1 MGLLKANEINKIKQ
15 KGIYSDGDGL
25 RLRVDENNNKNWV
38 FRYTM
43 FGKSKDMGLGKFPIV
58 TLNDARQ
65 KLVNAKK
72 IIYEGK
78 DPIKLKKEKQ
88 IELKRKSITFKKI
101 RDEFIET
108 FQVEWS
114 NSKHKNQWINTLKTY
129 ADPIIGD
136 LAPSEIKTHH
146 VLSILKPIWS
156 SKHETASRVRQR
168 LERIFSYCIAS
179 DFMDRPNPASLKD
192 NLEFLLPKV
201 SKSLSVQHLRSLDY
215 QGLPFLIP
223 KLFNPYTTPSL
234 ALALLITTAC
244 RTNEVI
250 GSTWNEINLKD
261 KVWVI
266 PAHRMKMRQE
276 HTVPLNDLALRVLN
290 LIEKNNASPFI
301 FLNAK
306 KTTHICNNTMRYFLM
321 NDFPDYFKKTVPHGF
336 RSSFRNWAEE
346 NHNYSRRAVELCLA
360 HANENKVEKAYLRS
374 NLLSKRIEIM
384 NEWNN
389 FLTTRIVEG

>member
-25 RLRVDENNNKNWV
+25 RLRVDKNNNKNWV
-38 FRYTM
+38 FRYSM

-223 KLFNPYTTPSL
+223 KLINPHTTPSL

-301 FLNAK
+301 FLNPK

-321 NDFPDYFKKTVPHGF
+321 KNLPDYFKDTVPHGF

-360 HANENKVEKAYLRS
+360 HANKNKVEKAYLRS

-384 NEWNN
+384 NEWNK
-389 FLTTRIVEG
+389 FLTSKLK

>member
-25 RLRVDENNNKNWV
+25 RLRVDKNNNKNWV
-38 FRYTM
+38 FRYSM

-179 DFMDRPNPASLKD
+179 NFMDRPNPASLKD

-223 KLFNPYTTPSL
+223 KLINPHTTPSL

-261 KVWVI
+261 KVWII

-321 NDFPDYFKKTVPHGF
+321 KNLPDYFKDTVPHGF

-360 HANENKVEKAYLRS
+360 HANKNKVEKAYLRS

-384 NEWNN
+384 NEWNK
-389 FLTTRIVEG
+389 FLTSKLK

>member
-25 RLRVDENNNKNWV
+25 RLRVDKNNNKNWV
-38 FRYTM
+38 FRYSM

-58 TLNDARQ
+58 TLSDARQ

-215 QGLPFLIP
+215 QDLPFLIP
-223 KLFNPYTTPSL
+223 KLINPHTTPSL

-321 NDFPDYFKKTVPHGF
+321 KNLPDYFKDTVPHGF

-360 HANENKVEKAYLRS
+360 HANKNKVEKAYLRS

-384 NEWNN
+384 NEWNK
-389 FLTTRIVEG
+389 FLTSKLK

>member
-25 RLRVDENNNKNWV
+25 RLRVDKNNNKNWV
-38 FRYTM
+38 FRYSM

-215 QGLPFLIP
+215 QSLPFLIP
-223 KLFNPYTTPSL
+223 KLIYPHTTPSL

-261 KVWVI
+261 KVWII

-321 NDFPDYFKKTVPHGF
+321 KNLPDYFKDTVPHGF

-360 HANENKVEKAYLRS
+360 HANKNKVEKAYLRS

-384 NEWNN
+384 NEWNK
-389 FLTTRIVEG
+389 FLTSKLK

>member
-25 RLRVDENNNKNWV
+25 RLRVDKNNNKNWV
-38 FRYTM
+38 FRYSM

-179 DFMDRPNPASLKD
+179 AFMDRPNPASLKD

-215 QGLPFLIP
+215 QDLPFLIP
-223 KLFNPYTTPSL
+223 KLINPHTTPSL

-301 FLNAK
+301 FLHPK

-321 NDFPDYFKKTVPHGF
+321 KNLPDYFKDTVPHGF

-360 HANENKVEKAYLRS
+360 HANKNKVEKAYLRS

-384 NEWNN
+384 NEWNK
-389 FLTTRIVEG
+389 FLTSKLK

>member
-25 RLRVDENNNKNWV
+25 RLRVDKNNNKNWV
-38 FRYTM
+38 FRYSM

-58 TLNDARQ
+58 TLSDARQ

-88 IELKRKSITFKKI
+88 IELKRKSFTFKKI

-156 SKHETASRVRQR
+156 SKHETASRIRQR

-215 QGLPFLIP
+215 QDLPFLIP
-223 KLFNPYTTPSL
+223 KLINPHPTPSL

-321 NDFPDYFKKTVPHGF
+321 KNLPDYFKDTVPHGF

-360 HANENKVEKAYLRS
+360 HANKNKVEKAYLRS

-384 NEWNN
+384 NEWNK
-389 FLTTRIVEG
+389 FLTSKLK

>member
-25 RLRVDENNNKNWV
+25 RLRVDKNNNKNWV
-38 FRYTM
+38 FRYSM

-223 KLFNPYTTPSL
+223 KLINPHTTPSL

-250 GSTWNEINLKD
+250 GSTWNEIYLKD
-261 KVWVI
+261 KVWII

-321 NDFPDYFKKTVPHGF
+321 KNLPDYFKDTVPHGF

-360 HANENKVEKAYLRS
+360 HANKNKVEKAYLRS

-384 NEWNN
+384 NEWNK
-389 FLTTRIVEG
+389 FLTSKLK

>member
-25 RLRVDENNNKNWV
+25 RLRVDKNNNKNWV
-38 FRYTM
+38 FRYSI
-43 FGKSKDMGLGKFPIV
+43 FGKSRDMGLGKFPIV

-146 VLSILKPIWS
+146 ILSILKPIWS

-223 KLFNPYTTPSL
+223 KLINSHTTPSL
-234 ALALLITTAC
+234 ALLLLITTAC

-321 NDFPDYFKKTVPHGF
+321 KNLPDYFKDTVPHGF

-360 HANENKVEKAYLRS
+360 HANKNKVEKAYLRS

-384 NEWNN
+384 NEWNK
-389 FLTTRIVEG
+389 FLTSKLK

>member
-1 MGLLKANEINKIKQ
+1 MGLLKVNEINKIKQ

-168 LERIFSYCIAS
+168 LERIFSYCVAS

-223 KLFNPYTTPSL
+223 KLINPHTIPSL

-321 NDFPDYFKKTVPHGF
+321 KNLPDYFKDTVPHGF

-360 HANENKVEKAYLRS
+360 HANKNKVEKAYLRS

-384 NEWNN
+384 NEWNK
-389 FLTTRIVEG
+389 FLTSKLK

>member
-25 RLRVDENNNKNWV
+25 RLRVDKNNNKNWV
-38 FRYTM
+38 FRYSK

-58 TLNDARQ
+58 TLSDARQ

-179 DFMDRPNPASLKD
+179 NFMDRPNPASLKD
-192 NLEFLLPKV
+192 NLEFLLSKV

-223 KLFNPYTTPSL
+223 KLINPHTTPSL

-261 KVWVI
+261 KVWII

-321 NDFPDYFKKTVPHGF
+321 KNLPDYFKDTVPHGF

-360 HANENKVEKAYLRS
+360 HANKNKVEKAYLRS

-384 NEWNN
+384 NEWNK
-389 FLTTRIVEG
+389 FLTSKLK

>member
-25 RLRVDENNNKNWV
+25 RLRVDKNNNKNWV
-38 FRYTM
+38 FRYSM

-215 QGLPFLIP
+215 QDLPFLIP
-223 KLFNPYTTPSL
+223 KLINPHTTPSL

-250 GSTWNEINLKD
+250 GSKWNEINLKD
-261 KVWVI
+261 KVWII

-321 NDFPDYFKKTVPHGF
+321 KNLPDYFKDTVPHGF

-360 HANENKVEKAYLRS
+360 YTNKNKVEKAYLRS

-384 NEWNN
+384 NEWNK
-389 FLTTRIVEG
+389 FLTTKLK

>member
-25 RLRVDENNNKNWV
+25 RLRVDKNNNKNWV
-38 FRYTM
+38 FRYSM

-88 IELKRKSITFKKI
+88 IELKRKSITFKKV

-223 KLFNPYTTPSL
+223 KLINPHTTPSL

-321 NDFPDYFKKTVPHGF
+321 KNLPDYFKDTVPHGF

-360 HANENKVEKAYLRS
+360 HANKNKVEKAYLRS

-384 NEWNN
+384 NEWNK
-389 FLTTRIVEG
+389 FLTSKLK

>member
-25 RLRVDENNNKNWV
+25 RLRVDKNNNKNWV
-38 FRYTM
+38 FRYSI

-58 TLNDARQ
+58 TLSDARQ

-223 KLFNPYTTPSL
+223 KLINPHTTPSL

-321 NDFPDYFKKTVPHGF
+321 KNLPDYFKDTVPHGF

-360 HANENKVEKAYLRS
+360 HANKNKVEKAYLRS
-374 NLLSKRIEIM
+374 NLLSKRTEIM
-384 NEWNN
+384 NEWNK
-389 FLTTRIVEG
+389 FLTSKLK

>member
-25 RLRVDENNNKNWV
+25 RLRVDKNNNKNWV
-38 FRYTM
+38 FRYSM

-58 TLNDARQ
+58 TLSDARQ

-179 DFMDRPNPASLKD
+179 NFMDRPNPASLKD
-192 NLEFLLPKV
+192 NLEFLLPKM

-223 KLFNPYTTPSL
+223 KLINPHTTPSL

-321 NDFPDYFKKTVPHGF
+321 KNLPDYFKDTVPHGF

-360 HANENKVEKAYLRS
+360 HANKNKVEKAYLRS

-384 NEWNN
+384 NEWNK
-389 FLTTRIVEG
+389 FLTSKLK

>member
-25 RLRVDENNNKNWV
+25 RLRVDKNNNKNWV
-38 FRYTM
+38 FRYSM

-223 KLFNPYTTPSL
+223 KLINPHTTPSL

-321 NDFPDYFKKTVPHGF
+321 KNLPDYFKDTVPHGF

-360 HANENKVEKAYLRS
+360 HANKNKVEKAYLRS
-374 NLLSKRIEIM
+374 NLLSKRTEIM
-384 NEWNN
+384 NEWNK
-389 FLTTRIVEG
+389 FLTSKLK

>member
-38 FRYTM
+38 FRYSM

-58 TLNDARQ
+58 TLSDARQ

-223 KLFNPYTTPSL
+223 KLINPHTTPSL

-321 NDFPDYFKKTVPHGF
+321 KNLPDYFKDTVPHGF

-360 HANENKVEKAYLRS
+360 HANKNKVEKAYLRS
-374 NLLSKRIEIM
+374 NLLSKRTEIM
-384 NEWNN
+384 NKWNK
-389 FLTTRIVEG
+389 FLTSKLK

>member
-15 KGIYSDGDGL
+15 KGTYSDGDGL
-25 RLRVDENNNKNWV
+25 RLRVDKNNNKNWV
-38 FRYTM
+38 FRYSM

-58 TLNDARQ
+58 TLSDARQ

-223 KLFNPYTTPSL
+223 KLINPHTTPSL

-250 GSTWNEINLKD
+250 GSTWNEINLRD

-321 NDFPDYFKKTVPHGF
+321 KNLPDYFKDTVPHGF

-360 HANENKVEKAYLRS
+360 HTNKNKVEKAYLRS

-384 NEWNN
+384 NEWNK
-389 FLTTRIVEG
+389 FLTSKLK

>member
-25 RLRVDENNNKNWV
+25 RLRVDKNNNKNWV
-38 FRYTM
+38 FRYSM

-146 VLSILKPIWS
+146 ILSILKPIWS
-156 SKHETASRVRQR
+156 SKHETASRIRQR

-179 DFMDRPNPASLKD
+179 DFMERPNPASLKD

-215 QGLPFLIP
+215 QDLPFLIP
-223 KLFNPYTTPSL
+223 KLINPHTTPSL

-321 NDFPDYFKKTVPHGF
+321 KNLPDYFKDTVPHGF

-360 HANENKVEKAYLRS
+360 HANKNKVEKAYLRS

-384 NEWNN
+384 NEWNK
-389 FLTTRIVEG
+389 FLTFKLK

>member
-25 RLRVDENNNKNWV
+25 RLRVDKNNNKNWV
-38 FRYTM
+38 FRYSM

-179 DFMDRPNPASLKD
+179 NFMDRPNPASLKD

-223 KLFNPYTTPSL
+223 KLINPHTTPSL

-321 NDFPDYFKKTVPHGF
+321 KNLPDYFKDTVPHGF

-360 HANENKVEKAYLRS
+360 HANKNKVEKAYLRS

-384 NEWNN
+384 NEWNK
-389 FLTTRIVEG
+389 FLTSKLK

>member
-25 RLRVDENNNKNWV
+25 RLRVDKNNNKNWV
-38 FRYTM
+38 FRYSM

-65 KLVNAKK
+65 KLVNAKE

-223 KLFNPYTTPSL
+223 KLINPHTTPSL

-261 KVWVI
+261 KVWII

-321 NDFPDYFKKTVPHGF
+321 KNLPDYFKDTVPHGF

-360 HANENKVEKAYLRS
+360 HANKNKVEKAYLRS

-384 NEWNN
+384 NEWNK
-389 FLTTRIVEG
+389 FLTSKLK

>member
-25 RLRVDENNNKNWV
+25 RLRVDKNNNKNWV
-38 FRYTM
+38 FRYSM

-223 KLFNPYTTPSL
+223 KLINPHTTPSL

-266 PAHRMKMRQE
+266 PAHRMKMRLE

-321 NDFPDYFKKTVPHGF
+321 KNLPDYFKDTVPHGF

-360 HANENKVEKAYLRS
+360 HANKNKVEKAYLRS

-384 NEWNN
+384 NEWNK
-389 FLTTRIVEG
+389 FLTSKLK

>member
-25 RLRVDENNNKNWV
+25 RLRVDKNNNKNWV
-38 FRYTM
+38 FRYSM

-223 KLFNPYTTPSL
+223 KLINPHTTPSL
-234 ALALLITTAC
+234 ALVLLITTAC

-261 KVWVI
+261 KVWII

-321 NDFPDYFKKTVPHGF
+321 KNLPDYFKDTVPHGF

-360 HANENKVEKAYLRS
+360 HANKNKVEKAYLRS

-384 NEWNN
+384 NEWNK
-389 FLTTRIVEG
+389 FLTSKLK

>member
-1 MGLLKANEINKIKQ
+1 MGLLKTNEINKIKQ

-25 RLRVDENNNKNWV
+25 RLRVDKNNNKNWV
-38 FRYTM
+38 FRYSM

-179 DFMDRPNPASLKD
+179 NFMDRPNPASLKD

-223 KLFNPYTTPSL
+223 KLINPHNTPSL

-261 KVWVI
+261 KVWII

-360 HANENKVEKAYLRS
+360 HANKNKVEKAYLRS

-384 NEWNN
+384 NEWNK
-389 FLTTRIVEG
+389 FLTSKLK

>member
-25 RLRVDENNNKNWV
+25 RLRVDKNNNKNWV
-38 FRYTM
+38 FRYSM

-146 VLSILKPIWS
+146 ILSILKPIWS

-179 DFMDRPNPASLKD
+179 DFMNRPNPASLKD

-223 KLFNPYTTPSL
+223 KLINPHTTPSL

-321 NDFPDYFKKTVPHGF
+321 KNLPDYFKDTVPHGF

-360 HANENKVEKAYLRS
+360 HANKNKVEKAYLRS
-374 NLLSKRIEIM
+374 NLLSKRTEIM
-384 NEWNN
+384 NEWNK
-389 FLTTRIVEG
+389 FLTSKLK

>member
-25 RLRVDENNNKNWV
+25 RLRVDKNNNKNWV
-38 FRYTM
+38 FRYSM

-223 KLFNPYTTPSL
+223 KLINPHTTPSL

-261 KVWVI
+261 KIWVI

-321 NDFPDYFKKTVPHGF
+321 KNLPDYFKDTVPHGF

-360 HANENKVEKAYLRS
+360 HANKNKVEKAYLRS
-374 NLLSKRIEIM
+374 NLLSKRTEIM
-384 NEWNN
+384 NEWNK
-389 FLTTRIVEG
+389 FLTSKLK

>member
-25 RLRVDENNNKNWV
+25 RLRVDKNNNKNWV
-38 FRYTM
+38 FRYSM

-215 QGLPFLIP
+215 QDLPFLIP
-223 KLFNPYTTPSL
+223 KLINPHTTPSL

-261 KVWVI
+261 KVWII

-321 NDFPDYFKKTVPHGF
+321 KNLPDYFKDTVPHGF

-360 HANENKVEKAYLRS
+360 HANKNKVEKAYLRS
-374 NLLSKRIEIM
+374 NLLSKRTEIM
-384 NEWNN
+384 NEWNK
-389 FLTTRIVEG
+389 FLTSKLK

>member
-15 KGIYSDGDGL
+15 KGIYIDGDGL

-146 VLSILKPIWS
+146 ILSILKPIWS

-215 QGLPFLIP
+215 QDLPFLIP
-223 KLFNPYTTPSL
+223 KLINPHTTPSL

-321 NDFPDYFKKTVPHGF
+321 KNLPDYFKDTVPHGF

-360 HANENKVEKAYLRS
+360 HANKNKVEKAYLRS

-384 NEWNN
+384 NKWNK
-389 FLTTRIVEG
+389 FLTSKLK

>member
-25 RLRVDENNNKNWV
+25 RLRVDKNNNKNWV
-38 FRYTM
+38 FRYSM

-58 TLNDARQ
+58 TLSDARQ

-215 QGLPFLIP
+215 QDLPFLIP
-223 KLFNPYTTPSL
+223 KLINPHTTPSL

-261 KVWVI
+261 KIWVI

-321 NDFPDYFKKTVPHGF
+321 KNLPDYFKDTVPHGF

-360 HANENKVEKAYLRS
+360 HANKNKVEKAYLRS
-374 NLLSKRIEIM
+374 NLLSKRTEIM
-384 NEWNN
+384 NEWNK
-389 FLTTRIVEG
+389 FLTSKLK

>member
-25 RLRVDENNNKNWV
+25 RLRVDKNNNKNWV
-38 FRYTM
+38 FRYSM

-136 LAPSEIKTHH
+136 LEPSEIKTHH

-179 DFMDRPNPASLKD
+179 NFMDRPNPASLKD

-223 KLFNPYTTPSL
+223 KLINPHTTPSL

-321 NDFPDYFKKTVPHGF
+321 KNLPDYFKDTVPHGF

-360 HANENKVEKAYLRS
+360 HANKNKVEKAYLRS

-384 NEWNN
+384 NEWNK
-389 FLTTRIVEG
+389 FLTSKLK

>member
-25 RLRVDENNNKNWV
+25 RLRVDKNNNKNWV
-38 FRYTM
+38 FRYSM

-223 KLFNPYTTPSL
+223 KLINPHTTPSL

-321 NDFPDYFKKTVPHGF
+321 KNLPDYFKDTVPHGF

-360 HANENKVEKAYLRS
+360 HTNKNKVEKAYLRS

-384 NEWNN
+384 NEWNK
-389 FLTTRIVEG
+389 FLTSKLK

>member
-25 RLRVDENNNKNWV
+25 RLRVDKNNNKNWV
-38 FRYTM
+38 FRYSM

-215 QGLPFLIP
+215 QDLPFLIP
-223 KLFNPYTTPSL
+223 KLINPHTTPSL

-261 KVWVI
+261 KVWII

-321 NDFPDYFKKTVPHGF
+321 KNLPDYFKDTVPHGF

-360 HANENKVEKAYLRS
+360 HANKNKVEKAYLRS
-374 NLLSKRIEIM
+374 NLLSKE
-384 NEWNN
+384 N
-389 FLTTRIVEG
+389 

>member
-25 RLRVDENNNKNWV
+25 RLRVDKNNNKNWV
-38 FRYTM
+38 FRYSM

-146 VLSILKPIWS
+146 ILSILKPIWS

-179 DFMDRPNPASLKD
+179 DFMNRPNPASLKD

-223 KLFNPYTTPSL
+223 KLINPHTTPSL

-266 PAHRMKMRQE
+266 PAHRMKMRHE

-321 NDFPDYFKKTVPHGF
+321 KNLPDYFKDTVPHGF

-360 HANENKVEKAYLRS
+360 HTNKNKVEKAYLRS

-384 NEWNN
+384 NEWNK
-389 FLTTRIVEG
+389 FLTSKLK

>member
-223 KLFNPYTTPSL
+223 KLINPHTTPSL

-261 KVWVI
+261 KIWVI

-321 NDFPDYFKKTVPHGF
+321 KNLPDYFKDTVPHGF

-360 HANENKVEKAYLRS
+360 HANKNKVEKAYLRS

-389 FLTTRIVEG
+389 FLTTRIL

>member
-25 RLRVDENNNKNWV
+25 RLRVDKNNNKNWV
-38 FRYTM
+38 FRYSM

-168 LERIFSYCIAS
+168 LERIFSYCIPS

-223 KLFNPYTTPSL
+223 KLIHPHTTPSL

-261 KVWVI
+261 KVWII

-306 KTTHICNNTMRYFLM
+306 KTPHICNNTMRYFLM
-321 NDFPDYFKKTVPHGF
+321 KNLPHYFKDTVPHGF

-360 HANENKVEKAYLRS
+360 HANKNKVEKAYLRS
-374 NLLSKRIEIM
+374 NLLSKRTEIM
-384 NEWNN
+384 NEWNK
-389 FLTTRIVEG
+389 FLTSKLK

>member
-25 RLRVDENNNKNWV
+25 RLRVDKNNNKNWV
-38 FRYTM
+38 FRYSM

-78 DPIKLKKEKQ
+78 DPIKLKKEQQ

-223 KLFNPYTTPSL
+223 KLINPHTTPSL

-276 HTVPLNDLALRVLN
+276 HTVPLNDLALRGLN

-321 NDFPDYFKKTVPHGF
+321 KNLPDYFKDTVPHGF

-360 HANENKVEKAYLRS
+360 HANKNKVEKAYLRS

-384 NEWNN
+384 NEWNK
-389 FLTTRIVEG
+389 FLTSKLK

>member
-38 FRYTM
+38 FRYSM

-58 TLNDARQ
+58 TLSDARQ

-223 KLFNPYTTPSL
+223 KLIHPHTTPSL

-321 NDFPDYFKKTVPHGF
+321 KNLPDYFKDTVPHGF

-360 HANENKVEKAYLRS
+360 HANKNKVEKAYLRS
-374 NLLSKRIEIM
+374 NLLSKRTEIM
-384 NEWNN
+384 NEWNK
-389 FLTTRIVEG
+389 FLTSKLK

>member
-25 RLRVDENNNKNWV
+25 RLRVDKNNNKNWV
-38 FRYTM
+38 FRYSM

-156 SKHETASRVRQR
+156 SKHETASRIRQR

-223 KLFNPYTTPSL
+223 KLIHPHTTPSL

-261 KVWVI
+261 KVWII

-321 NDFPDYFKKTVPHGF
+321 KNLPDYFKDTVPHGF

-360 HANENKVEKAYLRS
+360 HANKNKVEKAYLRS

-384 NEWNN
+384 NEWNK
-389 FLTTRIVEG
+389 FLTSKLK

>member
-58 TLNDARQ
+58 TLSDARQ

-179 DFMDRPNPASLKD
+179 NFMDRPNPASLKD
-192 NLEFLLPKV
+192 NLEFLLPKM

-223 KLFNPYTTPSL
+223 KLINPHTTPSL

-261 KVWVI
+261 KVWII

-321 NDFPDYFKKTVPHGF
+321 KNLPDYFKDTVPHGF

-360 HANENKVEKAYLRS
+360 HANKNKVEKAYLRS
-374 NLLSKRIEIM
+374 NLLSKRTEIM
-384 NEWNN
+384 NEWNK
-389 FLTTRIVEG
+389 FLTSKLK

>member
-25 RLRVDENNNKNWV
+25 RLRVDKNNNKNWV
-38 FRYTM
+38 FRYSI

-58 TLNDARQ
+58 TLSDARQ

-223 KLFNPYTTPSL
+223 KLIIPHTTPSL

-301 FLNAK
+301 FLNTK

-321 NDFPDYFKKTVPHGF
+321 KNLPDYFKDTVPHGF

-360 HANENKVEKAYLRS
+360 HANKNKVEKAYLRS

-384 NEWNN
+384 NEWNK
-389 FLTTRIVEG
+389 FLTSKLK

>member
-25 RLRVDENNNKNWV
+25 RLRVDKNNNKNWV
-38 FRYTM
+38 FRYSI
-43 FGKSKDMGLGKFPIV
+43 FSKSKDMGLGKFPIV

-179 DFMDRPNPASLKD
+179 DFMDRPNQASLKD
-192 NLEFLLPKV
+192 NLEFLLPTV

-223 KLFNPYTTPSL
+223 KLINPHTTPSL

-321 NDFPDYFKKTVPHGF
+321 KNLPDYFKDTVPHGF

-360 HANENKVEKAYLRS
+360 HANKNKVEKAYLRS
-374 NLLSKRIEIM
+374 NLLSKRTEIM
-384 NEWNN
+384 NEWNK
-389 FLTTRIVEG
+389 FLTSKLK